1 MKKYL
6 ILILIMVGVIMSG
19 QAMQNQNDEVLKKE
33 VLNDDYERISSS
45 ELTPPVIEEILK
57 QYPTS
62 KLGAAFRNTEGEFK
76 LIMVLKSGTRR
87 TVYIDQ
93 YGNWIKK
100 KKVRTNS

>member
-1 MKKYL
+1 MKNYAL
-6 ILILIMVGVIMSG
+6 VILLTLGVMFNAT
-19 QAMQNQNDEVLKKE
+19 AMNVSNTVETVFPINSADEYVKITS
-33 VLNDDYERISSS
+33 N

-62 KLGAAFRNTEGEFK
+62 KLGAAFKNERGEFK

-93 YGNWIKK
+93 HGNWLNKK
-100 KKVRTNS
+100 